1 MRTEQIIIMATYK
14 KRGYKPKN
22 KAERNE
28 KLEQESTTAEVFNTL
43 DEGAS
48 STEQFL
54 SKYQKPIFGFII
66 IVAVIILGFLGYQK
80 FIQEP
85 NEIEAANEMNQA
97 QQYFDS
103 AMEASS
109 KTQDSLFTR
118 ALNGGSGKFGF
129 EDIASNYSS
138 TKSGSLANY
147 YAGISHL
154 NIGNYQEA
162 IDFLDRFQ
170 IDDEIL
176 MPLAK
181 GSIGDAFLQL
191 DQPKEALDYFV
202 DAANLRDN
210 SFTTPK
216 FLMKAAITAISLNN
230 GDQAE
235 KFLNRIKDNYPNS
248 EEARNADVYLGQAK
262 AL

>member
-1 MRTEQIIIMATYK
+1 MASYK

-28 KLEQESTTAEVFNTL
+28 KLEEDSTTAEVFNTL

-54 SKYQKPIFGFII
+54 SQYQKPIFGII
-66 IVAVIILGFLGYQK
+66 IVVAAIILGFLGYQK

-103 AMEASS
+103 AIEA
-109 KTQDSLFTR
+109 TGNAQDSLFTR

-129 EDIASNYSS
+129 EDIVSNYSS
-138 TKSGSLANY
+138 TKAGTLANY

-154 NIGNYQEA
+154 NLGNYQEA
-162 IDFLDRFQ
+162 IDYLDQFKS
-170 IDDEIL
+170 DDEIL

-191 DQPKEALDYFV
+191 DQPEEALDYFV
-202 DAANLRDN
+202 EAANLRDN

-216 FLMKAAITAISLNN
+216 FLMKAAITAISLKD
-230 GDQAE
+230 GDQAIQY
-235 KFLNRIKDNYPNS
+235 LNRIKDNYPNS
-248 EEARNADVYLGQAK
+248 DEAQNADVYLGQAK